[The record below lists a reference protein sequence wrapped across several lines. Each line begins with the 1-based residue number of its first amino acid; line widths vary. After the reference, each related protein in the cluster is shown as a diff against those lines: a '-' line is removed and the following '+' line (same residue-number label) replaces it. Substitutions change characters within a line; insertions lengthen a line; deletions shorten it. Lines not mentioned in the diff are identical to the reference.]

1 MKADPEN
8 LLKNLLMLRDWMNK
22 QKKPKNQKKLYKI
35 LSLKWK
41 VTETP

>member
-8 LLKNLLMLRDWMNK
+8 LLKNLIMLRAWMNK
-22 QKKPKNQKKLYKI
+22 KKNQTKNLKKI

>member
-22 QKKPKNQKKLYKI
+22 QKKQKTKKNYTKFY
-35 LSLKWK
+35 
-41 VTETP
+41 P